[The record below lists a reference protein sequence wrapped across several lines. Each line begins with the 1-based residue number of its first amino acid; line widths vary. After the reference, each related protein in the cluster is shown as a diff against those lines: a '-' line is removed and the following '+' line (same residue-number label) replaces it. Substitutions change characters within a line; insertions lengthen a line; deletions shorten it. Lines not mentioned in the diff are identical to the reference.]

1 MAKGN
6 MMQRMAAVERNM
18 KVNQG
23 EIEDRREVL
32 DYFNLKKREAMGKKP
47 KPVVVPED
55 PAPQFPLPPKSTM
68 VQRIDAV
75 EARSLYNARTLTGQR
90 KTLDA
95 FLGRNPAMYGDGD
108 VGVQASGTPDNE

>member
-1 MAKGN
+1 MGN
-6 MMQRMAAVERNM
+6 QE
-18 KVNQG
+18 

-32 DYFNLKKREAMGKKP
+32 DYFSVKKRQAMGKKP
-47 KPVVVPED
+47 EIVVVPDD
-55 PAPQFPLPPKSTM
+55 PAPEFPLPPKSTM
-68 VQRIDAV
+68 MQRIGAV

-90 KTLDA
+90 KSLDA